1 MANIDIT
8 HSKWYYLPAIT
19 KGGVMFYIDMEEM
32 LTESLD
38 LKKQIAA
45 LKKELRSI
53 PEETLL
59 SYAKGGK
66 RYYLSACKDKYGKY
80 KRHYIPISNIE
91 RIGALARR
99 KYLLKLLPLMEKEY
113 ETLAAF
119 LDDYD
124 PNAKYSAAK
133 CLDEKTSE
141 LVSVLADPLEQ
152 EKRWLSVGA
161 TADAFLSDNLR
172 YETLKGDLV
181 RSKSEVI
188 IADSLYNAGIAYKYE
203 HPLVLGGKTY
213 YPDFTVRRRR
223 DGRIFYWEH
232 LGGMDDPDYV
242 TRSLRK
248 LSSYAQYG
256 LVCGND
262 LLITWESEAVTFQ
275 RSTVQKYL
283 ELFR

>member
-1 MANIDIT
+1 M
-8 HSKWYYLPAIT
+8 
-19 KGGVMFYIDMEEM
+19 
-32 LTESLD
+32 
-38 LKKQIAA
+38 
-45 LKKELRSI
+45 
-53 PEETLL
+53 
-59 SYAKGGK
+59 
-66 RYYLSACKDKYGKY
+66 
-80 KRHYIPISNIE
+80 
-91 RIGALARR
+91 
-99 KYLLKLLPLMEKEY
+99 
-113 ETLAAF
+113 
-119 LDDYD
+119 
-124 PNAKYSAAK
+124 
-133 CLDEKTSE
+133 
-141 LVSVLADPLEQ
+141 
-152 EKRWLSVGA
+152 
-161 TADAFLSDNLR
+161 
-172 YETLKGDLV
+172 
-181 RSKSEVI
+181 I

-262 LLITWESEAVTFQ
+262 LLITWESEVVPFQ